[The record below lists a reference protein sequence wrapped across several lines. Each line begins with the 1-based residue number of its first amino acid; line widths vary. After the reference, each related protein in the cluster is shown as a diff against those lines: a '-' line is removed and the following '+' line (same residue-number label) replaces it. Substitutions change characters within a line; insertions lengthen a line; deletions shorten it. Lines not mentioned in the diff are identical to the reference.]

1 MWLFSLP
8 QAYKSRMKYKLSSI
22 RLVVLLVFDKFRTDL
37 LVDGQL
43 SLVIS
48 FETVFLF
55 VMSGTGFTLPNFNA
69 DAGDSKLSGRNVPII
84 TTFVMIL
91 C

>member
-22 RLVVLLVFDKFRTDL
+22 RLVVLLVLDKFRTDL

-43 SLVIS
+43 PLVIG
-48 FETVFLF
+48 FEAFFLF
-55 VMSGTGFTLPNFNA
+55 VMSGTGFTLSNFNA
-69 DAGDSKLSGRNVPII
+69 DAGDSKLSGRNVPIVTDFSI
-84 TTFVMIL
+84 TL

>member
-1 MWLFSLP
+1 MG
-8 QAYKSRMKYKLSSI
+8 YKLSSI

-43 SLVIS
+43 PLVIG
-48 FETVFLF
+48 FEAVFLF
-55 VMSGTGFTLPNFNA
+55 VMSGTGFTQSNFNA
-69 DAGDSKLSGRNVPII
+69 ETSDSKLSGRNVPIVNDFSL
-84 TTFVMIL
+84 TL

>member
-1 MWLFSLP
+1 
-8 QAYKSRMKYKLSSI
+8 MKYKLSSI

-43 SLVIS
+43 PLVIG
-48 FETVFLF
+48 FEAVFLF
-55 VMSGTGFTLPNFNA
+55 VMSGTGFTQSNFNA
-69 DAGDSKLSGRNVPII
+69 ETSDSKLSGRNVPIVNDFSL
-84 TTFVMIL
+84 TL